1 MPHDTS
7 NLAAW
12 AWAILASFAGALT
25 ALSVRPFKN
34 MTPGEITLALSV
46 GASFAIFVG
55 PWAAKLLFGDGPTD
69 VRVLGG
75 LFYLMASG
83 SNILI
88 PLAIKKLA
96 SFFGTSSNGEPQP

>member
-1 MPHDTS
+1 MNEGNPIALWIWT
-7 NLAAW
+7 
-12 AWAILASFAGALT
+12 ILASFAGALT
-25 ALSVRPFKN
+25 ALSFRPFAQ
-34 MTPGEITLALSV
+34 MSRTEVMLSLIV

-55 PWAAKLLFGDGPTD
+55 PWVAQWIFGSATPD

-88 PLAIKKLA
+88 PLAVKKVS
-96 SFFGTSSNGEPQP
+96 SFFGVVP